1 MRVTPGIDARD
12 QPEYRTRGSAAR
24 ANPSAASCV
33 RCACPRPKGPSY
45 VVVTVSACVSSEQ
58 VSSSH
63 SSAYHRFRVNRRF
76 QEKIGDSRRSHPP
89 HGAPYYATRTA
100 RNARALRRTY
110 FWTRD
115 LPTRARGDRVRALSR
130 PLSSSTAAPYFENG
144 GRRHHHRLKNHRG
157 LDSSDP
163 LALARSWS
171 RAERFSTAN
180 DCGVSPDVVRAQTGV
195 SSRSR
200 VPLARR

>member
-1 MRVTPGIDARD
+1 MIVLTSTLLTNTTKVDHYA
-12 QPEYRTRGSAAR
+12 
-24 ANPSAASCV
+24 
-33 RCACPRPKGPSY
+33 
-45 VVVTVSACVSSEQ
+45 
-58 VSSSH
+58 
-63 SSAYHRFRVNRRF
+63 SAYHRFRVNRRF

-115 LPTRARGDRVRALSR
+115 LPTRARGDRVRAFAR
-130 PLSSSTAAPYFENG
+130 PLGSSTAAPYFENG